1 MLPPPRLLLSALQCH
16 ARLPFFRHPEGAE
29 RPPLASAASGLR
41 YLPVAGLLVALAQA
55 LAYMAAALVLPH
67 PVSVLLALAVGLLL
81 TGGIN
86 ERGLGAALDGTAR
99 QAWPNVGGAGAAAGM
114 AGIAIVLLLRF
125 ETLAHLDPGWIAAS
139 LACAAAFS
147 RGCAVLA
154 VASLPPAAGATGP
167 RGLDVTVAALL
178 ALLPLLALAAWLR
191 DPVPM
196 VVAAALAALATAAV
210 RRALRRAMRR
220 AGSSLQE
227 RPDASLGTVQQVSE
241 AALLLG
247 LLATAGVPVD
257 EGFDAG

>member
-178 ALLPLLALAAWLR
+178 ALLPLLVLAAWLR
-191 DPVPM
+191 DPVPT

-210 RRALRRAMRR
+210 RRALRRAMRG
-220 AGSSLQE
+220 AGSNLQD

-247 LLATAGVPVD
+247 LLATVGVPVD
-257 EGFDAG
+257 EGSDAG